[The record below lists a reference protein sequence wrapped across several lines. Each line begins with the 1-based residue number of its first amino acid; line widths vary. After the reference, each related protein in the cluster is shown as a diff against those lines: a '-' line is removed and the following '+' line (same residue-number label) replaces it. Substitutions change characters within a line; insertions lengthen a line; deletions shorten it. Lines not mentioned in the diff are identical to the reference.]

1 MWFLFKEIW
10 FLVLYVVGGEIN
22 SIKNKTS
29 TWFWYIYLKWITLKS
44 TFYRT
49 STVTL
54 ATITHFWFIVNRH
67 EPHNSK
73 ATNIICSSTLT
84 KLKNLGEIHKWTAT
98 STNILW
104 TARKH
109 SSVFLSR
116 VNLHAGQP
124 SHLIKF
130 VRVTSEV
137 KNIIHTGNVIGILI
151 HSKGLS
157 CPFSFTLSYRNS
169 YCQNK
174 NIEPSRATNS
184 YPCLS
189 PIWTSHKIIHYYE
202 Q

>member
-1 MWFLFKEIW
+1 MWFLFKGIW
-10 FLVLYVVGGEIN
+10 FLILYGVGGEIN

-29 TWFWYIYLKWITLKS
+29 IWFWYIICLKWITFKS

-49 STVTL
+49 SPVTL
-54 ATITHFWFIVNRH
+54 ATITYFWVIVNGH
-67 EPHNSK
+67 EPYNSNT
-73 ATNIICSSTLT
+73 TNIICSSALNKVRKFGYH
-84 KLKNLGEIHKWTAT
+84 KLTAT

-109 SSVFLSR
+109 SNIQVFLYSR

-151 HSKGLS
+151 HSKDLS

-174 NIEPSRATNS
+174 NIELSRATNS

-189 PIWTSHKIIHYYE
+189 PI
-202 Q
+202 